1 MAVGIK
7 IFFCMAQNDTPMTNG
22 RMSADST
29 KYIVNIEGK
38 EIEFS
43 LTYNNNNTKTYYQC
57 GSFIENDTLFFDRE
71 YTFYHCDTCI
81 KNKITISNYYFLTPR
96 TSPEHSKEVG
106 ILFTEWTRN
115 KEIYKETLN
124 YLYSVDSTVKLTQQ
138 NLGDIPRVW
147 YPLMKHKGQFYL
159 SIDYTGATEFTDST
173 LAVGDMELYVL
184 PLRNVRKLSTG
195 KYYYEYAISN
205 NEWFSVVLQRSSKN
219 KDFWIMTTKSL
230 SDKNY
235 INYEAVTP
243 KECIGNFDLI
253 NCNNIVPLG
262 FCDGY
267 EEVSPEDY

>member
-1 MAVGIK
+1 
-7 IFFCMAQNDTPMTNG
+7 
-22 RMSADST
+22 
-29 KYIVNIEGK
+29 
-38 EIEFS
+38 
-43 LTYNNNNTKTYYQC
+43 
-57 GSFIENDTLFFDRE
+57 
-71 YTFYHCDTCI
+71 
-81 KNKITISNYYFLTPR
+81 
-96 TSPEHSKEVG
+96 
-106 ILFTEWTRN
+106 
-115 KEIYKETLN
+115 
-124 YLYSVDSTVKLTQQ
+124 
-138 NLGDIPRVW
+138 
-147 YPLMKHKGQFYL
+147 MKHKGQFYL

-195 KYYYEYAISN
+195 EYYYEYAISN
-205 NEWFSVVLQRSSKN
+205 NEWFSAVLQRSSKN
-219 KDFWIMTTKSL
+219 KDLWIMTTKSL